1 MDLHSDSS
9 TIPSE
14 KSLSWFHSK
23 TNFDDRFK
31 IVDKEMETP
40 VSMYNKSHR
49 QLAVTKTAGVLFGAS
64 LSNGE
69 TACDKT
75 ESCMGNVLS
84 EKATKRF
91 ARRHSSF
98 EPRQALQ
105 SYMAHGELMKL
116 VKSLSVVQRVQC
128 IESLLTFHDL
138 VSMVGSNVM
147 DESAGLLCS
156 CPVLSYMN
164 DEEEDSVDLVALR
177 RIVRRRSSSSSSVV
191 QEEGELWEFLRDLED
206 EPSADNRNQALL
218 ASVGDE
224 SHHRVRKERRD
235 PSYKILAKKLAM
247 EGPQQV
253 LHSLES
259 SFSSI
264 RAETQTLDDDRD

>member
-1 MDLHSDSS
+1 MDLHRASS
-9 TIPSE
+9 AMSSE
-14 KSLSWFHSK
+14 KSLSWFHSQ

-40 VSMYNKSHR
+40 VSMYNKFHR
-49 QLAVTKTAGVLFGAS
+49 QLAVTKTAGVLFAAS
-64 LSNGE
+64 ISNGE

-75 ESCMGNVLS
+75 ESGMGNVLS

-105 SYMAHGELMKL
+105 SYISHCEQKKL
-116 VKSLSVVQRVQC
+116 VKSSSVVQRVQC

-138 VSMVGSNVM
+138 VSMVGANVM

-191 QEEGELWEFLRDLED
+191 KEEGELWEFLRDLED
-206 EPSADNRNQALL
+206 EPSADNRNQAL
-218 ASVGDE
+218 ASVDDE

-235 PSYKILAKKLAM
+235 PSYKILAKTLAM

-259 SFSSI
+259 SLSSI
-264 RAETQTLDDDRD
+264 RAKNQTLDDARD